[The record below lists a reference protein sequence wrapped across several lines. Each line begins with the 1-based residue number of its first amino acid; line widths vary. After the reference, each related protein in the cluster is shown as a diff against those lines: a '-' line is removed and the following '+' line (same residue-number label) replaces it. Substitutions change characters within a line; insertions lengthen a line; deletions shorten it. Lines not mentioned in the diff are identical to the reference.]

1 MKSLA
6 ILFLGWAFVMGSMV
20 TAENAQAA
28 CSYQKCFSKC
38 TKTKTGAGCAYGCGQ
53 KCTGA

>member
-6 ILFLGWAFVMGSMV
+6 ILFLGCAFVMGSIV
-20 TAENAQAA
+20 TAENAAA

>member
-6 ILFLGWAFVMGSMV
+6 ILFLGCAFVMGSMV
-20 TAENAQAA
+20 TAEKAAA
-28 CSYQKCFSKC
+28 CSYQKCFSHC

>member
-6 ILFLGWAFVMGSMV
+6 ILFLGCAFVMGSMV
-20 TAENAQAA
+20 TAENAAA

-38 TKTKTGAGCAYGCGQ
+38 TQTKTGGQCARGCARN
-53 KCTGA
+53 CTGA